1 MENIDFSK
9 LPKKERKRLKKELE
23 REEHQRRS
31 QRGGL
36 VKLGLLTALVAA
48 LALGI
53 FWLVREGGKPLPGQ
67 TMPDLGRTHVPKEEW
82 EKFSYNSN
90 PPTSGPHDATWIK
103 AGIYDSPQGDGF
115 LIHALEHGYVV
126 ISYNC
131 SQNLKLKSQK
141 SKIQFKT
148 QNFLAAFAHET
159 EEMHEEPMASESAE
173 ASVSS
178 QLTGDVWEGED
189 CQQLKKQLSDLAE
202 EKKLWKLIVVPRPN
216 LDVAIA
222 LTAWARIAK
231 LDKFEKQEIN
241 SFIDNFRNR
250 GPEATAE

>member
-9 LPKKERKRLKKELE
+9 LPKKERKRLKREME

-115 LIHALEHGYVV
+115 LIHALEHGYV
-126 ISYNC
+126 ILSYNC
-131 SQNLKLKSQK
+131 ERKISNLEFRISNL
-141 SKIQFKT
+141 IY
-148 QNFLAAFAHET
+148 AHET